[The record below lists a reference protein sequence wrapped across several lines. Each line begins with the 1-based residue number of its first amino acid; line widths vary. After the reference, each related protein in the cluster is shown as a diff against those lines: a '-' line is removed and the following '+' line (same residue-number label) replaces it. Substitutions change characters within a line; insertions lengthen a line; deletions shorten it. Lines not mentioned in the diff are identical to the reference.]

1 MSSLPAQKYYEK
13 GIQLIRSGKL
23 AEAED
28 ALANAI
34 ALDEQQA
41 EYWVKLGLI
50 WAKQGRHAEARDASQ
65 MAATLQPGN
74 SDALYNL
81 GLANIHLGAIDD
93 GMGWIE
99 KAFALKPSKDM
110 AITLGDI
117 FYGQE
122 NYRLASYYY
131 MKARQVDKNDADV
144 QFKLAGALY
153 RENDTVGSI
162 ILHVDLVGRF
172 PKNHTYISSLVD
184 IYRRFDHTT
193 FDESVYKVLLICL
206 KAENVKHRNLGPAWS
221 SLILL
226 NPALKPLRDLGAM
239 QTDTAALNGIASL
252 LEDEFL
258 NIGLQSLPVLNI
270 DLEKTLTEIRRFFLN
285 DWRNAAQWPKEALTF
300 LCSLAIQGW
309 YNDFVFF
316 ETDDEKR
323 ELAALTASLQD
334 IVAAAEEKGVTEAI
348 LFALYACY
356 RPLYTVKTAGVK
368 LPLAK
373 GILYEMRALL
383 KAQAANPEAEAELM
397 KTIPDFTEITD
408 DVSQAVQAMY
418 AQRPYPRWKSASK
431 GALHPSV
438 AEVSRGLNILVA
450 GCGTGQETAL
460 FGNSAPHA
468 HITAVDL
475 SLPSIAYAKRM
486 AGELGYLPK
495 IDFMHGDLIDVGKI
509 GRKFDLVVSS
519 GVLHHMKEPEKGWA
533 AILDTLKPGGRMS
546 ISLYSKIARDHT
558 LGPASAYIVEKGYS
572 SSDDDI
578 RKFRRDVMD
587 MPDGDPVRYCVR
599 ASDFYMLSECN
610 DLLFHIQ
617 EHRMTFP
624 VLKEMTAR
632 LGLEMFHIYMPPA
645 SLKAWDEKYPGVK
658 EFDFDRLHEFEQ
670 EHPDTFLEMY
680 KMYFRRKG
688 DHSEHEI
695 DQLIRLNIF

>member
-1 MSSLPAQKYYEK
+1 MSSSPAHKNYEK
-13 GIQLIRSGKL
+13 GLQLIRSGKL
-23 AEAED
+23 AEAEE

-41 EYWVKLGLI
+41 EYWVKLGLV
-50 WAKQGRHAEARDASQ
+50 WSKQGRHAEAKDANQ
-65 MAATLQPGN
+65 MALTLQPEN
-74 SDALYNL
+74 TDALYNMGLSQVSL
-81 GLANIHLGAIDD
+81 GEVDQGLIL
-93 GMGWIE
+93 IE

-110 AITLGDI
+110 AVNLGDT
-117 FYGQE
+117 FYAQE

-131 MKARQVDKNDADV
+131 MKARQIDKNDADV

-153 RENDTVGSI
+153 RENDTVASI
-162 ILHVDLVGRF
+162 VLHVDLVGRF
-172 PKNHTYISSLVD
+172 PKNHIYISSLVD
-184 IYRRFDHTT
+184 VYRRFDHTT
-193 FDESVYKVLLICL
+193 FDDSVYKVLLTCL
-206 KAENVKHRNLGPAWS
+206 KAENVKHRNLGPAWA
-221 SLILL
+221 SLIRL
-226 NPALKPLRDLGAM
+226 NPALKPLRDLYDAPAGSAR
-239 QTDTAALNGIASL
+239 IADLSPL
-252 LEDEFL
+252 LADEFL
-258 NIGLQSLPVLNI
+258 NIGLQNLPVLDI
-270 DLEKTLTEIRRFFLN
+270 DLEKTLTGVRKYFLQ
-285 DWRNAAQWPKEALTF
+285 DWQNADQWPKEALTF
-300 LCSLAIQGW
+300 LCSLAVQCW

-316 ETDDEKR
+316 E
-323 ELAALTASLQD
+323 S
-334 IVAAAEEKGVTEAI
+334 AEEKTLLASLTENLKDVVATGGEKGLAQAC
-348 LFALYACY
+348 LFALYSCY
-356 RPLYTVKTAGVK
+356 RPLYTIKTAGLK

-373 GILYEMRALL
+373 GILYEMKALL
-383 KAQAANPEAEAELM
+383 KAQATNPETEAELM

-408 DVSQAVQAMY
+408 AVSQAVQAMY

-438 AEVSRGLNILVA
+438 AELSRGMNILIA
-450 GCGTGQETAL
+450 GCGTGQEAAL

-468 HITAVDL
+468 RITAVDL

-486 AGELGYLPK
+486 ATELGYAPK

-509 GRKFDLVVSS
+509 GREFDLVVSS

-533 AILDTLKPGGRMS
+533 AILETLKPGGRMS

-558 LGPASAYIVEKGYS
+558 LGPASAYIQEKGYS

-578 RKFRRDVMD
+578 RKFRRDVME
-587 MPDGDPVRYCVR
+587 MPKGDPVRYCTR

-645 SLKAWDEKYPGVK
+645 SLKAWHAKYPDAKG
-658 EFDFDRLHEFEQ
+658 FDFDRLHEFEQ
-670 EHPDTFLEMY
+670 ENPDTFLEMY
-680 KMYFRRKG
+680 KMYFKRTG
-688 DHSEHEI
+688 DASEHEI

>member
-1 MSSLPAQKYYEK
+1 MSSSPAHKYYEK
-13 GIQLIRSGKL
+13 GLQFIRAGKL
-23 AEAED
+23 AEAEES
-28 ALANAI
+28 LANAI

-41 EYWVKLGLI
+41 EYWIKLGLI
-50 WAKQGRHAEARDASQ
+50 WSKQSRYAEAKDANQ
-65 MAATLQPGN
+65 MAATLQPEN
-74 SDALYNL
+74 TDALYNL
-81 GLANIHLGAIDD
+81 GLSLIHLNEIDE

-99 KAFALKPSKDM
+99 KAFALKPDKEM
-110 AITLGDI
+110 AVNLGDI

-122 NYRLASYYY
+122 NYRLACYYY
-131 MKARQVDKNDADV
+131 MRARQIDKIDPDV

-162 ILHVDLVGRF
+162 VLHVDLVGRF
-172 PKNHTYISSLVD
+172 PKNHMYISSLVD

-193 FDESVYKVLLICL
+193 FDESVYKVLLTCL
-206 KAENVKHRNLGPAWS
+206 KAENVKHRNLGPAWA
-221 SLILL
+221 SLVRL
-226 NPALKPLRDLGAM
+226 NPALKPLRDLSGA
-239 QTDTAALNGIASL
+239 QPGTVDLKDISSL
-252 LEDEFL
+252 LGDEFL
-258 NIGLQSLPVLNI
+258 NIGLQNLPVLDI
-270 DLEKTLTEIRRFFLN
+270 DLEKILTGIRNYFLQ
-285 DWRNAAQWPKEALTF
+285 DWRNAGQWPKETLTF
-300 LCSLAIQGW
+300 LCSLAIQSW

-316 ETDDEKR
+316 ETQDEKIQ
-323 ELAALTASLQD
+323 LGSLTENLKEVVASQS
-334 IVAAAEEKGVTEAI
+334 EKGIPEAC
-348 LFALYACY
+348 LFALSSCY
-356 RPLYTVKTAGVK
+356 RPLYTIKNTGIK
-368 LPLAK
+368 LPLPK
-373 GILYEMRALL
+373 GILYEMKALL
-383 KAQAANPEAEAELM
+383 KAQATNPETEAELI

-408 DVSQAVQAMY
+408 SVSQAVQAMY

-438 AEVSRGLNILVA
+438 AELSRGMKILVA
-450 GCGTGQETAL
+450 GCGTGQEPAL

-468 HITAVDL
+468 QITAVDL

-486 AGELGYLPK
+486 ATELGYAPK

-509 GRKFDLVVSS
+509 GRTFDLVVSS

-533 AILDTLKPGGRMS
+533 AILNTLKPGGRMS

-578 RKFRRDVMD
+578 RKFRRDVME
-587 MPDGDPVRYCVR
+587 MPKDDPVRYCTR

-632 LGLEMFHIYMPPA
+632 LGIEMFHIYMPPS
-645 SLKAWDEKYPGVK
+645 SLKKWQEKYPDVK
-658 EFDFDRLHEFEQ
+658 GFDFDRLHEFEQ
-670 EHPDTFLEMY
+670 ENPDTFLEMY
-680 KMYFRRKG
+680 KMYFKRKD
-688 DHSEHEI
+688 DHSENEI

>member
-13 GIQLIRSGKL
+13 SLQFIRSGKL
-23 AEAED
+23 AEAEES
-28 ALANAI
+28 LANAI

-41 EYWVKLGLI
+41 EYWVKLGLV
-50 WAKQGRHAEARDASQ
+50 WSKQGRHAEAKDANQ
-65 MAATLQPGN
+65 MALTLQPEN
-74 SDALYNL
+74 TDALYNM
-81 GLANIHLGAIDD
+81 GLAQISLGEIDQ
-93 GMGWIE
+93 GLGFIE
-99 KAFALKPSKDM
+99 KAFTLKPSKDM
-110 AITLGDI
+110 AVNLGDT
-117 FYGQE
+117 FYAQE

-131 MKARQVDKNDADV
+131 MKARQIDKNDADV

-153 RENDTVGSI
+153 RENDTVASI
-162 ILHVDLVGRF
+162 VLHVDLVGRF
-172 PKNHTYISSLVD
+172 PKNHIYISSLVD
-184 IYRRFDHTT
+184 VYRRFDHTT
-193 FDESVYKVLLICL
+193 FDESVYKVLLTCL
-206 KAENVKHRNLGPAWS
+206 KTENVKHRNLGPAWA
-221 SLILL
+221 SLIRL
-226 NPALKPLRDLGAM
+226 NPALKPLRDLHDAPAGSANM
-239 QTDTAALNGIASL
+239 PALAPL
-252 LEDEFL
+252 LADEFL
-258 NIGLQSLPVLNI
+258 NIGLQNLPVLDI
-270 DLEKTLTEIRRFFLN
+270 ELEKTLTGVRKYFLQ
-285 DWRNAAQWPKEALTF
+285 DWQNAAQWPKEALTF
-300 LCSLAIQGW
+300 LCSLAVQCW

-316 ETDDEKR
+316 E
-323 ELAALTASLQD
+323 S
-334 IVAAAEEKGVTEAI
+334 AEEKTLLASLTENLKEVIATGSEKGLAEAC
-348 LFALYACY
+348 LFALYSCY
-356 RPLYTVKTAGVK
+356 RPLYTIKTAGVK

-373 GILYEMRALL
+373 GILYEMKALL
-383 KAQAANPEAEAELM
+383 KAQATNPETEAELM

-408 DVSQAVQAMY
+408 AVSQAVQAMY

-438 AEVSRGLNILVA
+438 AELSRGMNILIA
-450 GCGTGQETAL
+450 GCGTGQEAAL

-468 HITAVDL
+468 RITAVDL

-486 AGELGYLPK
+486 ATELGYAPK
-495 IDFMHGDLIDVGKI
+495 IDFMHGDLIDIGKI

-558 LGPASAYIVEKGYS
+558 LGPASAYIQAKGYS

-587 MPDGDPVRYCVR
+587 MPKDDPVRYCTR

-645 SLKAWDEKYPGVK
+645 SLKTWQAKFPDAKG
-658 EFDFDRLHEFEQ
+658 FDFDRLHEFEQ
-670 EHPDTFLEMY
+670 ENPDTFLEMY
-680 KMYFRRKG
+680 KMYFKRAG
-688 DHSEHEI
+688 DSSEHEI

>member
-1 MSSLPAQKYYEK
+1 MSSSPAHKNYEK
-13 GIQLIRSGKL
+13 GLQLIRSGKL
-23 AEAED
+23 AEAEE

-41 EYWVKLGLI
+41 EYWVKLGLV
-50 WAKQGRHAEARDASQ
+50 WSKQGRHAEAKDANQ
-65 MAATLQPGN
+65 MALTLQPEN
-74 SDALYNL
+74 TDALYNMGLSQVSL
-81 GLANIHLGAIDD
+81 GEVDQGLIL
-93 GMGWIE
+93 IE

-110 AITLGDI
+110 AVNLGDT
-117 FYGQE
+117 FYAQE

-131 MKARQVDKNDADV
+131 MKARQIDKNDADV

-153 RENDTVGSI
+153 RENDTVASI
-162 ILHVDLVGRF
+162 VLHVDLVGRF
-172 PKNHTYISSLVD
+172 PKNHIYISSLVD
-184 IYRRFDHTT
+184 VYRRFDHTT
-193 FDESVYKVLLICL
+193 FDDSVYKVLLTCL
-206 KAENVKHRNLGPAWS
+206 KAENVKHRNLGPAWA
-221 SLILL
+221 SLIRL
-226 NPALKPLRDLGAM
+226 NPALKPLRDLYDAPAGSARI
-239 QTDTAALNGIASL
+239 TDLSPL
-252 LEDEFL
+252 LADEFL
-258 NIGLQSLPVLNI
+258 NIGLQNLPVLDI
-270 DLEKTLTEIRRFFLN
+270 DLEKTLTGVRKYFLQ
-285 DWRNAAQWPKEALTF
+285 DWQNADQWPKEALTF
-300 LCSLAIQGW
+300 LCSLAVQCW

-316 ETDDEKR
+316 E
-323 ELAALTASLQD
+323 S
-334 IVAAAEEKGVTEAI
+334 AEEKTLLASLTENLKEVVATGGEKGLAEAC
-348 LFALYACY
+348 LFSLYSCY
-356 RPLYTVKTAGVK
+356 RPLYTIKTAGLK
-368 LPLAK
+368 LPLSK
-373 GILYEMRALL
+373 GILYEMKALL
-383 KAQAANPEAEAELM
+383 KAQATNPETEAELM

-408 DVSQAVQAMY
+408 AVSQAVQAMY

-438 AEVSRGLNILVA
+438 AELSRGMNILIA
-450 GCGTGQETAL
+450 GCGTGQEAAL

-468 HITAVDL
+468 RITAVDL

-486 AGELGYLPK
+486 ATELGYAPK

-509 GRKFDLVVSS
+509 GREFDLVVSS

-533 AILDTLKPGGRMS
+533 AILETLKPGGRMS

-558 LGPASAYIVEKGYS
+558 LGPASAYIQEKGYS

-578 RKFRRDVMD
+578 RKFRRDVME
-587 MPDGDPVRYCVR
+587 MPKGDPVRYCTR

-645 SLKAWDEKYPGVK
+645 SLKAWHAKYPDAKG
-658 EFDFDRLHEFEQ
+658 FDFDRLHEFEQ
-670 EHPDTFLEMY
+670 ENPDTFLEMY
-680 KMYFRRKG
+680 KMYFKRTG
-688 DHSEHEI
+688 DASEHEI